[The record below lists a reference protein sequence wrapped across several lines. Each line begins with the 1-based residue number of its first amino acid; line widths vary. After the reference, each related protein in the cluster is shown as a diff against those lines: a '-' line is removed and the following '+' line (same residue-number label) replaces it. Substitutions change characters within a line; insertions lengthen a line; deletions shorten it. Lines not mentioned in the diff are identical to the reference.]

1 MIIYELFMSKYKYY
15 FRKPKSAIVK
25 DVLKWL
31 AIAGAVSIAATSPY
45 FSLNIIRGFQKSRK
59 YGKSKIRGTFY
70 KLKKQGYI
78 DIQQKN
84 HQIFISLTEEG
95 KKKAG
100 RFQIDSL
107 EIKKPKKWDGMWRL
121 VIFDIPQLRNVQRNA
136 FRGKLIEL
144 GFMPLQ
150 KSIWICPYQC
160 KDEIGLLRD
169 FFGLSEKEIR
179 LITAK
184 NIENDSY
191 FRKIFKLN
199 YSP

>member
-1 MIIYELFMSKYKYY
+1 MGKYKYY
-15 FRKPKSAIVK
+15 FRKPKSVIVV
-25 DVLKWL
+25 DILKWL
-31 AIAGAVSIAATSPY
+31 AVAGAGSIAPTSPH
-45 FSLNIIRGFQKSRK
+45 FGLNILKMFSGGRK
-59 YGKSKIRGTFY
+59 YDRRKVCNTFY
-70 KLKKQGYI
+70 RLKKRGCI
-78 DIQQKN
+78 NIQQKN
-84 HQIFISLTEEG
+84 HQIYISLTEEG
-95 KKKAG
+95 RKKAG

-121 VIFDIPQLRNVQRNA
+121 VIFDIPQLKSVQRNA

-150 KSIWICPYQC
+150 KSIWICPHQC

-184 NIENDSY
+184 DIENDSY
-191 FRKIFKLN
+191 LRKVFKLI
-199 YSP
+199 YPL